1 MRITLFCFAQVNST
15 KFNWSEEFSLLS
27 TVRVSDWTMVVWEL
41 FLLPH
46 PPGPHPCENAFS
58 WPPRRFAPSSGWF
71 FFFLKKKKLLLS
83 HLFMY
88 FIFSVSVSLCLRV
101 RLSVINYSADVKIR
115 GQFTGVCDLL
125 PPHASWGSRSAGQ
138 VWQQVLPPEPAH
150 WSSFLCNTSC
160 AFLPS

>member
-27 TVRVSDWTMVVWEL
+27 TVRVSDWTMIVWEL

-71 FFFLKKKKLLLS
+71 FFSLKKKTIIITS
-83 HLFMY
+83 VYVFY
-88 FIFSVSVSLCLRV
+88 FLCVCLSVSPCPSVCHKLQCRCKTQRTIYRCLR
-101 RLSVINYSADVKIR
+101 S
-115 GQFTGVCDLL
+115 
-125 PPHASWGSRSAGQ
+125 PPTTCILGIQISWSGMAAGPPSWASSL
-138 VWQQVLPPEPAH
+138 VLFP
-150 WSSFLCNTSC
+150 L
-160 AFLPS
+160 